1 MTRSRPLPAIRARRG
16 QRGAAL
22 LLAMLIVTLVATL
35 AGAMVWQQ
43 WRAIQVETAERARMQ
58 SAWILVGALDWARLI
73 LREDKAAVDH
83 LGEPWAVPLAEAR
96 LSSFLAA
103 DNSNADDGPEAFLSG
118 TISDVQG
125 RYNLANLVSG
135 SEVVPAELNSLQK
148 LFENIGVS
156 SSMALVIAEGLRDAG
171 PGMPNSAAAAA
182 AAAAAATPASGASS
196 LAEASAGGVKTGVK
210 QRQPNPNPPL
220 RPQSVDQ
227 LAWFGVDA
235 DSLQRMAPYV
245 VLLPAVTALNLNTAS
260 PEVMAA
266 VIDGLDPA
274 GAQRLVRAR
283 ERTPFNNLANV
294 RTVLGES
301 FQPDDRR
308 MGVTS
313 NFFEVRGRLR
323 LGNRVLEERSLV
335 QRVQRELTVLTRER
349 VNLQP

>member
-1 MTRSRPLPAIRARRG
+1 MIGCRPLPVRRT

-43 WRAIQVETAERARMQ
+43 WRAIQVEAAERARTQ

-73 LREDKAAVDH
+73 LREDKSTVDH

-118 TISDVQG
+118 TISDVQA

-135 SEVVPAELNSLQK
+135 GEVVPAELNSLQR
-148 LFENIGVS
+148 LFENIGVAS
-156 SSMALVIAEGLRDAG
+156 SAALTIAEGLRDAG

-182 AAAAAATPASGASS
+182 AAAAAMPASGAS
-196 LAEASAGGVKTGVK
+196 APGPATPATGQVK
-210 QRQPNPNPPL
+210 QRTANPNPPL
-220 RPQSVDQ
+220 RPQSVEQ
-227 LAWFGVDA
+227 LAWFGIDS

-245 VLLPAVTALNLNTAS
+245 ALLPAATALNLNTAS
-260 PEVMAA
+260 PEAMAA
-266 VIDGLDPA
+266 VIEALDPA

-283 ERTPFNNLANV
+283 EQNPFNNLADVTN
-294 RTVLGES
+294 VLGPAP
-301 FQPDDRR
+301 QLDARR
-308 MGVTS
+308 VGVTS
-313 NFFEVRGRLR
+313 SFFEVRGRLR
-323 LGNRVLEERSLV
+323 LGNRMLEERSLV
-335 QRVQRELTVLTRER
+335 QRVQRQVTVLTRER
-349 VNLQP
+349 INLQS